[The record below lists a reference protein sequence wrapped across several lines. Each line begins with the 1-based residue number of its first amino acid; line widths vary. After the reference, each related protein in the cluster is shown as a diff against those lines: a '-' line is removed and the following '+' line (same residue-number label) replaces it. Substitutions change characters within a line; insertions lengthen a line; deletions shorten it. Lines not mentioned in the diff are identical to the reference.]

1 MSKMMREEE
10 MGCREKVGVKRITLK
25 TTRQT
30 LALSTLWHSWANM
43 HWNHYFKMMALN
55 NILMLFKLWQ
65 TMYFHDEKPTCN
77 LEAIRGCLAA
87 YRRNL
92 VEEFPTGR
100 APSTGRACVFLELE
114 RAAWRVALAQQVA
127 RSAQRVTC
135 RQSIQI
141 CPILFKSIFSISLRH
156 NED

>member
-1 MSKMMREEE
+1 
-10 MGCREKVGVKRITLK
+10 
-25 TTRQT
+25 
-30 LALSTLWHSWANM
+30 M
-43 HWNHYFKMMALN
+43 HWTHYFKMMALN

-100 APSTGRACVFLELE
+100 AQGPTGRARPTGRAQGSTGRAQAVYTNSPNSFQIDFLYCFE
-114 RAAWRVALAQQVA
+114 AQ
-127 RSAQRVTC
+127 
-135 RQSIQI
+135 
-141 CPILFKSIFSISLRH
+141 
-156 NED
+156 